1 MKKIYALLFTLTFG
15 CISFG
20 QTIFYEGFNYTVP
33 GNVGGSTTTSTDAV
47 GSNNWFTH
55 SNTTGVA
62 GTIDVT
68 TGSLNYTGIATS
80 TGNKILLP
88 GSNST
93 TPRDINS
100 GFTTTATTIY
110 YSFLINVIDNTQLA
124 AGPIAA
130 STSSTGSYFISLG
143 GSSGTSVTSLFGRV
157 AITSS
162 GTGYRLSISNTSNS
176 SGTSTQL
183 TYTENSVDLVFGTT
197 NLVVVKYDRLA
208 SPTVATLWVNPSSL
222 GGAEPVSTLTNSS
235 GTSTV
240 TAFASVAIRNSSATP
255 KAEIDEIKVGLSYAD
270 VTSSV
275 LKTAQNEI
283 AGLKVYPN
291 PVSNGVL
298 HVESNLNAERTISLH
313 DVLGKEVI
321 KTTTSNTTINIANL
335 NSGVYIVKITEG
347 GKTATKKL
355 VVK

>member
-1 MKKIYALLFTLTFG
+1 MKKIYALLLTLTFG

-20 QTIFYEGFNYTVP
+20 QTIFYQGFNYTVP

-62 GTIDVT
+62 GTIDVA

-80 TGNKILLP
+80 TGNKVLLP
-88 GSNST
+88 GSST

-100 GFTTTATTIY
+100 PFTTTATTIF

-157 AITSS
+157 AIASS
-162 GTGYRLSISNTSNS
+162 GTGYRLSISNTST
-176 SGTSTQL
+176 GTL
-183 TYTENSVDLVFGTT
+183 TYTENPVDLAFGTT
-197 NLVVVKYDRLA
+197 NLVVVKYDRSA
-208 SPTVATLWVNPSSL
+208 TPTVATLWVNPTSL
-222 GGAEPVSTLTNSS
+222 GGAEPVSALTNSS
-235 GTSTV
+235 GTATV

-298 HVESNLNAERTISLH
+298 HIESNLNTERTISLF

-335 NSGVYIVKITEG
+335 NSGIYIVKITEG
-347 GKTATKKL
+347 GKTDTRKL